1 MTPSDYIERAAEV
14 VIAFGMV
21 FGFAF
26 MAAWFG

>member
-1 MTPSDYIERAAEV
+1 MTVTYYIERAAEV

-26 MAAWFG
+26 LAAWVG